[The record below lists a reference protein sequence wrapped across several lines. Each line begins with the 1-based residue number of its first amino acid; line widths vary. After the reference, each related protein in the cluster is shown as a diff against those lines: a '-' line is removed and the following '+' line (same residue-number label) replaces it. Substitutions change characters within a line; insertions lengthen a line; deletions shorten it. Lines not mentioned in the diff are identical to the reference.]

1 MRESKTMVV
10 KNFFCLLCLVGSVS
24 SKAQPL
30 KNNMDS
36 TDAKQLPEVVVTAEK
51 KLAPLQTTSAAITAI
66 SAAQIN
72 AYRLWNSKDITG
84 IVPNLYAGNSGDG
97 RNVNAIRGITTTSY
111 DPAIT
116 TYIDGVNQ
124 FSLDTY
130 IPQLQDIER
139 IEILRGPQGTLYG
152 RNAMGGVIN
161 IITKQ
166 PTNIT
171 NGFAEINLGSYNQQR
186 YNAAIRTPL
195 IKNKLFLGAAVLYNK
210 RNGFYTNEFTGNSF
224 DKQSAISGNYFLKYL
239 PKEKWTITLN
249 VKHQNN
255 TNNGAFPLVNGVQ
268 DALSNP
274 FKLNQNAVGEMNDGT
289 LNASLS
295 FQYAG
300 PKINVSNQFA
310 WQQNKRIYKTPID
323 ADFSPLD
330 AITISNNYDGQWNK
344 VKVLS
349 HELNISS
356 VANKSSKLEW
366 TAGTYFFHQINP
378 TKQAT
383 NFGKDAGFIGMPDI
397 NFSSINT
404 SNGINTGFALFGQI
418 NYKLNSKLSLI
429 AGLRSDYENRKLTVK
444 GEYQKLGQPALTT
457 MPDTSATQSFT
468 ALSPKLGLNYQLNT
482 ASNLYAVFNRGF
494 RTGGFTQLSLDP
506 SQPPLYAYNPEY
518 SSGLELGVK
527 NTFFNKHLQLNANIF
542 YTVVKNAQVP
552 TLVLPAAITVI
563 KNTGQMI
570 STGAELEL
578 IAKPAR
584 GWHIEYNAGYTHAEY
599 QSLKMAANGAVENF
613 DGKKQIFT
621 PNITSMLAVQYS
633 YLANAARN
641 IQLMARCEWL
651 YLGTRYFDLANTIR
665 QQPTNTLNTRV
676 GITMPKLE
684 IFFWG
689 RNISNQKY
697 IEYAYDFGGVHLAN
711 PANFGFGVKTIF

>member
-1 MRESKTMVV
+1 MLVR
-10 KNFFCLLCLVGSVS
+10 NFLCVLCLSGVVS
-24 SKAQPL
+24 SQAQQL
-30 KNNMDS
+30 KKDIDS
-36 TDAKQLPEVVVTAEK
+36 SDAKQLAEVIVTAEK
-51 KLAPLQTTSAAITAI
+51 RLAPLQTTSAAVTAI
-66 SAAQIN
+66 SAAQVN
-72 AYRLWNSKDITG
+72 VYRLWNIKDITG

-97 RNVNAIRGITTTSY
+97 RNVSAIRGITTTSY

-166 PTNIT
+166 PTNST

-186 YNAAIRTPL
+186 YNAGIRMPL
-195 IKNKLFLGAAVLYNK
+195 IKNKLFVGAAALYTK
-210 RNGFYTNEFTGNSF
+210 RDGFYTNEFTGKFF
-224 DKQSAISGNYFLKYL
+224 DKQSGISGNYFLKWL

-249 VKHQNN
+249 VKHQHNK
-255 TNNGAFPLVNGVQ
+255 NNGAFPLINGVQ
-268 DALSNP
+268 DALNNP
-274 FKLNQNAVGEMNDGT
+274 FKLNQNAVGEMDDRT

-295 FQYAG
+295 IQYAG
-300 PKINVSNQFA
+300 SKINVNNQFA
-310 WQQNKRIYKTPID
+310 WQQNKRIYNSPID

-344 VKVLS
+344 VKVFT
-349 HELNISS
+349 HEMNISS
-356 VANKSSKLEW
+356 VANKSKKLEW

-383 NFGKDAGFIGMPDI
+383 NFGKDAVLIGMPDI
-397 NFSSINT
+397 DFSSINT

-418 NYKLNSKLSLI
+418 NYKLSSKLSLI
-429 AGLRSDYENRKLTVK
+429 AGLRNDYESRKLTVK
-444 GEYQKLGQPALTT
+444 GEYQKLGQPAITT
-457 MPDTSATQSFT
+457 TPDTTATELFT

-506 SQPPLYAYNPEY
+506 SQPPLYAYKPEY
-518 SSGLELGVK
+518 SSSVELGIK
-527 NTFFNKHLQLNANIF
+527 NRFFNNRFLFNATIF

-552 TLVLPAAITVI
+552 TLVLPDAITVI
-563 KNTGQMI
+563 KNTGRMI
-570 STGAELEL
+570 SSGAELEL
-578 IAKPAR
+578 IAKPAK
-584 GWHIEYNAGYTHAEY
+584 GWHIEYNAGYTNAEY
-599 QSLKMAANGAVENF
+599 QSLKIAANGGVENF

-621 PNITSMLAVQYS
+621 PNITSMLALQYS

-651 YLGTRYFDLANTIR
+651 YLGTRYFDLANNIR
-665 QQPTNTLNTRV
+665 QQPTNMVNTRV
-676 GITMPKLE
+676 GITTPKLE

-689 RNISNQKY
+689 RNIFNQKY

-711 PANFGFGVKTIF
+711 PANFGFGVKTIL

>member
-1 MRESKTMVV
+1 MLV
-10 KNFFCLLCLVGSVS
+10 KNFLCVLCLSGYIS
-24 SKAQPL
+24 SQAQQL
-30 KNNMDS
+30 KKDIDS
-36 TDAKQLPEVVVTAEK
+36 SDARQLAEVVVTAEK
-51 KLAPLQTTSAAITAI
+51 RLAPIQTTSAAITAI
-66 SAAQIN
+66 NAAQVN
-72 AYRLWNSKDITG
+72 AYRLWNIKDITG

-186 YNAAIRTPL
+186 YNAGIRMPL
-195 IKNKLFLGAAVLYNK
+195 IKNKLFVGAAALYTK
-210 RNGFYTNEFTGNSF
+210 RDGFYTNEFTGNSF
-224 DKQSAISGNYFLKYL
+224 DKQSGISGNYFLKYL

-274 FKLNQNAVGEMNDGT
+274 FKLNQNAVGEMNDRT

-295 FQYAG
+295 IQYAG

-344 VKVLS
+344 VKVFT

-356 VANKSSKLEW
+356 AASKSNKLEW

-383 NFGKDAGFIGMPDI
+383 NFGKDAGLIGMPDI
-397 NFSSINT
+397 DFSSINT
-404 SNGINTGFALFGQI
+404 TNGINTGFALFGQI
-418 NYKLNSKLSLI
+418 NYKLSSKLSLI

-457 MPDTSATQSFT
+457 TPDTTASELFT
-468 ALSPKLGLNYQLNT
+468 ALSPKLGLNYQLNK

-506 SQPPLYAYNPEY
+506 SQPPLYAYKPEY
-518 SSGLELGVK
+518 SSSVELGIK
-527 NTFFNKHLQLNANIF
+527 NRFFNNRFLLNATVF

-552 TLVLPAAITVI
+552 TLVLPDAITVI
-563 KNTGQMI
+563 KNTGRMI
-570 STGAELEL
+570 SSGVELEL
-578 IAKPAR
+578 IAKPAK
-584 GWHIEYNAGYTHAEY
+584 GWNIEYNAGYTNAEY
-599 QSLKMAANGAVENF
+599 QSLKIAANGGVENF

-633 YLANAARN
+633 HLVNPARN

-651 YLGTRYFDLANTIR
+651 YLGTRYFDLANNIR
-665 QQPTNTLNTRV
+665 QQPTNMVNTRV
-676 GITMPKLE
+676 GITTPKLE

-689 RNISNQKY
+689 RNIFNQKY

-711 PANFGFGVKTIF
+711 PANFGVGVKTIF